1 MNMSFYT
8 AAVGAEQQQTR
19 LDVLG
24 NNIANVNNTGFCAK
38 RPVFTAL
45 MYDFMDGVDGA
56 RLPRGSGAYMSSA
69 DSNFA
74 AQAMPDTGRAQDYA
88 IEGDGFFAL
97 WDPATEEYSYT
108 RDGSFV
114 VSMFTV
120 PLEEGEEPELD
131 ADGNEILEK
140 TVWYLSDGDGR
151 FVLSN
156 EGRLIEV
163 EDQNAQQ
170 PVGVLISS
178 TLMVCKMWVKSA
190 MCRWKKT
197 VKLCWAPAEW
207 FGSICRPPMWIWLMS

>member
-108 RDGSFV
+108 RDG
-114 VSMFTV
+114 
-120 PLEEGEEPELD
+120 
-131 ADGNEILEK
+131 
-140 TVWYLSDGDGR
+140 
-151 FVLSN
+151 
-156 EGRLIEV
+156 
-163 EDQNAQQ
+163 
-170 PVGVLISS
+170 
-178 TLMVCKMWVKSA
+178 
-190 MCRWKKT
+190 
-197 VKLCWAPAEW
+197 
-207 FGSICRPPMWIWLMS
+207 